1 MLSISKTGLP
11 AAVLALSLVLGAGEG
26 AADPKGFCPPGLAKK
41 GACGHHEHYKH
52 KEKRR
57 YYEDDDDDR
66 YYRYYER
73 GDRIIEYRVIDY
85 RRYDLRRPRYG
96 EVYVETGG
104 RVYLLAE
111 ATQRVI
117 EAINLFN
124 AATN

>member
-1 MLSISKTGLP
+1 MLNIAKVGLP
-11 AAVLALSLVLGAGEG
+11 AAALALSLMVGAGG
-26 AADPKGFCPPGLAKK
+26 AAADPKGFCPPGLAKK

-52 KEKRR
+52 KKNHSR
-57 YYEDDDDDR
+57 YYDDDAVS
-66 YYRYYER
+66 YRYYDR
-73 GDRIIEYRVIDY
+73 GDRIVEYRVIDY

-96 EVYVETGG
+96 EVYVESGG

-117 EAINLFN
+117 EAINLFD